1 MPADLHEHQ
10 AEMMLKPP
18 RYGCKTW
25 GTNMLPSSCWKF
37 SKMATIMRG
46 TAHAVPFSVC
56 ANLVGVFFCGL
67 SVALC
72 TGLQQHAAVK
82 HSTRNSKHFSK
93 GPPLNPYPKHSQVHD
108 AFFLSCLE
116 KWPLYCLSRNV
127 GCTASGRST

>member
-82 HSTRNSKHFSK
+82 HGAGNSKALPQPSHQA
-93 GPPLNPYPKHSQVHD
+93 LNRYMMPS
-108 AFFLSCLE
+108 F
-116 KWPLYCLSRNV
+116 
-127 GCTASGRST
+127 